1 MLLPRDGP
9 LFLAPGAPVLDGAA
23 LALLGVQSLDGD
35 QGSFSSLRQPNSSNK
50 LGQWRRFRSVV
61 RLRE

>member
-9 LFLAPGAPVLDGAA
+9 LFLATGAPVLDGAA
-23 LALLGVQSLDGD
+23 LALFGVQSLDGD
-35 QGSFSSLRQPNSSNK
+35 QGSFSSLRQPNNSKK
-50 LGQWRRFRSVV
+50 LGRWRRFQSVV